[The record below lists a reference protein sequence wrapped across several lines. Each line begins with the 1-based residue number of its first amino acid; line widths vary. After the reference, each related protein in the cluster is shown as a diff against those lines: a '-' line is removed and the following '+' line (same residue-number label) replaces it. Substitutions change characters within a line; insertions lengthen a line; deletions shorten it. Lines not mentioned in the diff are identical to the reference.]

1 MDRIQTRPTF
11 KKPDLEST
19 KTSGS
24 GFATPIGKMSGQY
37 NIVFFKQK
45 HPNLF
50 IVSTQMLKFVNVHK
64 YHSKYESKIQSILCR
79 TK

>member
-1 MDRIQTRPTF
+1 MNTAKKSSILEKYQILMIMDRIQTRPTF

-37 NIVFFKQK
+37 NIVIFKQET
-45 HPNLF
+45 
-50 IVSTQMLKFVNVHK
+50 S
-64 YHSKYESKIQSILCR
+64 
-79 TK
+79 